1 MDANS
6 DWGSIRI
13 CYHLSGE
20 RGKILFLKWNLSP
33 FLCLIIPT
41 NHSWITGYG
50 GMSCVYW
57 FRLIKIYLWNWEWCQ
72 LSLYLVAVENT
83 DTWKKKKD
91 CVRNEEVEEW
101 EQSLLY
107 STYKFGTF
115 VFEQMNTALIP
126 CVLCWSREAS
136 GQSPTNY
143 AFNSN
148 NSKMVTL
155 SP

>member
-72 LSLYLVAVENT
+72 LSLHLMAVEDT
-83 DTWKKKKD
+83 DTWKKKMIVLEMKKLKNGNR
-91 CVRNEEVEEW
+91 VYHTPLTNWV
-101 EQSLLY
+101 SLFLNKWTRPWY
-107 STYKFGTF
+107 LVCSAGAEGPQVNPPPIMHSTAT
-115 VFEQMNTALIP
+115 TAN
-126 CVLCWSREAS
+126 W
-136 GQSPTNY
+136 
-143 AFNSN
+143 
-148 NSKMVTL
+148 
-155 SP
+155 

>member
-6 DWGSIRI
+6 DRGSIRI

-41 NHSWITGYG
+41 NYSWITGYG

-72 LSLYLVAVENT
+72 LSLYLVAVEDT
-83 DTWKKKKD
+83 DTWKKKKMI
-91 CVRNEEVEEW
+91 VLEMKKLRNGSRVYYTPLTNW
-101 EQSLLY
+101 VPWLLNKWTQPWY
-107 STYKFGTF
+107 LVCSAGAERPQVNPSPIMHSTAT
-115 VFEQMNTALIP
+115 TAQ
-126 CVLCWSREAS
+126 W
-136 GQSPTNY
+136 
-143 AFNSN
+143 
-148 NSKMVTL
+148 
-155 SP
+155 